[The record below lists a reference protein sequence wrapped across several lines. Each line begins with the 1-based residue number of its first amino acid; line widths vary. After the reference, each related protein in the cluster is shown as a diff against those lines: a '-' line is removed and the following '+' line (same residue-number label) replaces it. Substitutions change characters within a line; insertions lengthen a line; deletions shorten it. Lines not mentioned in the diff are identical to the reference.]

1 MEKETER
8 ITKSLA
14 IVERQI
20 NELKDSGNKTA
31 LDILRKKEARLKE
44 ELKGTQMTTN
54 ALAKNLLS
62 QRKNIKGLSKIE
74 FNDLIRRLSKRP
86 EYAFLKTMPKDTI
99 KTDLQRTAKPVGWRF
114 KGRGNYDKPTA
125 KQIVAGKK
133 SGRVYN
139 ERRPLRS
146 DVSQVVK
153 LKQGGNISGKWIV
166 WDDFNKKIVGTYST
180 EAEAKKGINFS
191 DEDNTLSVF
200 SKEQFDKDTHRN
212 KKIEFLSNGEIKH
225 TNIAQSSNSESGT
238 FEFHKVEKSKI
249 GEISYEYDLDGVIS
263 ESLDSD
269 EFDSELYITNIQVN
283 KDYRNLG
290 VAKKLLAKIIS
301 FAKEKGIDVITLRR
315 DDGVGSNKGSDYDN
329 YLKSIYEKM
338 GFVDNDENTGMY
350 LPLNKTKMKKGGSIS
365 DKSNNGGET
374 PKISIEFL
382 NKEKGFKKDVKY
394 FNSYNEAVK
403 WGNENLEKFNPDMIK
418 IKFSNGGNLEESS
431 VNKLIN
437 DQITYII
444 SLNTVKE
451 KKSAINVL
459 INNLDDW
466 SSSMTKTIT
475 LDNLKYALKQTTVSK
490 VNEVLKTSLNAIMM
504 EEGGNVDLFQDYN
517 NIPKN
522 VTLILEKYTAEF
534 GDDFGAMD
542 FADIEKM
549 QKEVEAKGYTFDYD
563 MDGSIYG
570 LRPINV
576 PLNHLEGYEDEYKD
590 GGNVDSDEILKT
602 AKFNVSRIKEG
613 KTSATKF
620 TYYERLD
627 EVNKLIDSLEKGTI
641 KPARIIG
648 TGYRGNTKKIANNWL
663 IKEKAIAEKTI
674 ELLEEP
680 TANKKTISLYSQIK
694 RSEKIAKELF
704 EEDGILVKYV
714 KNNKFDSDLFEKYL
728 QDKFNSKLNGENILN
743 YWSKQLDMIPSD
755 YYNGDEE
762 YGYILENVEFE
773 QDAKK
778 RASQLFDIY
787 KSLPTTTKTKTS
799 SLAFNIKKHSKE
811 IIDLMIEEITRL
823 TNTRPLAV
831 KKFFEQH
838 NLTEKEISN
847 ISLGLGMGKI
857 KPSDFSGAIVGDKVS
872 EKAIIKFAKS
882 NQAYKVEP
890 MSKEDALNRDIK
902 LYLELNIKKEGYN
915 SINVRMAQLVIDSLG
930 DANYHEEAYQFAK
943 LIDPKLTTKEKYYKS
958 ELMNPTPSDRE
969 VARKV
974 SEMAKYDG
982 HAISEAYEYFLKS
995 KDFIKEAIYLN
1006 QVFNPKS
1013 SKKAPSNKV
1022 NSIKDASYISNRDII
1037 SLTIKRGSDTI
1048 TINGDDIFDGIYLKN
1063 STKMEQGGNIGR
1075 TISFMDWRGDVRTG
1089 VITERLKRG
1098 YEVMTSD
1105 GVALVEDSEIIE

>member
-31 LDILRKKEARLKE
+31 LEILRKKEARLKE
-44 ELKGTQMTTN
+44 ELKGTQMSTN
-54 ALAKNLLS
+54 ALAKNLLA
-62 QRKNIKGLSKIE
+62 QRKNIKSLSKIE

-86 EYAFLKTMPKDTI
+86 EYAFLKTMPKEKI

-153 LKQGGNISGKWIV
+153 LKKGGEVDEENYRYKDIYQAQGGIK
-166 WDDFNKKIVGTYST
+166 FKT
-180 EAEAKKGINFS
+180 EAEAKSWIKSTKPFIRKQLREGNFV
-191 DEDNTLSVF
+191 LVF
-200 SKEQFDKDTHRN
+200 NGKEF
-212 KKIEFLSNGEIKH
+212 F
-225 TNIAQSSNSESGT
+225 
-238 FEFHKVEKSKI
+238 I
-249 GEISYEYDLDGVIS
+249 GEKIKINDD
-263 ESLDSD
+263 D
-269 EFDSELYITNIQVN
+269 EFAN
-283 KDYRNLG
+283 
-290 VAKKLLAKIIS
+290 
-301 FAKEKGIDVITLRR
+301 
-315 DDGVGSNKGSDYDN
+315 
-329 YLKSIYEKM
+329 
-338 GFVDNDENTGMY
+338 
-350 LPLNKTKMKKGGSIS
+350 
-365 DKSNNGGET
+365 
-374 PKISIEFL
+374 
-382 NKEKGFKKDVKY
+382 
-394 FNSYNEAVK
+394 
-403 WGNENLEKFNPDMIK
+403 
-418 IKFSNGGNLEESS
+418 
-431 VNKLIN
+431 
-437 DQITYII
+437 
-444 SLNTVKE
+444 
-451 KKSAINVL
+451 
-459 INNLDDW
+459 
-466 SSSMTKTIT
+466 
-475 LDNLKYALKQTTVSK
+475 
-490 VNEVLKTSLNAIMM
+490 
-504 EEGGNVDLFQDYN
+504 
-517 NIPKN
+517 
-522 VTLILEKYTAEF
+522 
-534 GDDFGAMD
+534 
-542 FADIEKM
+542 
-549 QKEVEAKGYTFDYD
+549 
-563 MDGSIYG
+563 
-570 LRPINV
+570 
-576 PLNHLEGYEDEYKD
+576 
-590 GGNVDSDEILKT
+590 GGNVDSDEILTT

-704 EEDGILVKYV
+704 EEDGILMKYV

-728 QDKFNSKLNGENILN
+728 KDKFNSKGSGENILK

-762 YGYILENVEFE
+762 NGYILENVEFE

-890 MSKEDALNRDIK
+890 MSKEDTLNRDIK

-915 SINVRMAQLVIDSLG
+915 SPNVRMAQLVIDSLG
-930 DANYHEEAYQFAK
+930 DANFHEEAYQFAK

-958 ELMNPTPSDRE
+958 ELMNPTPSDSE

-1022 NSIKDASYISNRDII
+1022 NSIKDASYISNRDIV
-1037 SLTIKRGSDTI
+1037 SLTIKKGSDTV
-1048 TINGDDIFDGIYLKN
+1048 TINGDDILDGVYLKN
-1063 STKMEQGGNIGR
+1063 TTKMEQGGNIGR